1 MFEKYFEVI
10 YQNLSPSKERKIT
23 KHTNRRKWIT
33 YKKTYLLYSLQAQQT
48 TASDLKKNIIK

>member
-33 YKKTYLLYSLQAQQT
+33 QKKTYLLYSLQAQQT
-48 TASDLKKNIIK
+48 TASDLK